1 MSNVSRYEQDF
12 YGWAIE
18 QAALLRGGR
27 LSEADFENIAEELDA
42 LGRSE
47 KRELVSRL
55 GVLLMHLL
63 KWDAQPVFR
72 GTSWRLTIEEQR
84 RRLHRLLRDNPSFRR
99 LLPESV
105 IDAYGDAIIS
115 AARETGNKK
124 QSFPALCPFSL
135 DQIFDDAFTPGDE
148 LEQNSG

>member
-1 MSNVSRYEQDF
+1 MSNVFRYEQDF

-18 QAALLRGGR
+18 QAALLRGRR
-27 LSEADFENIAEELDA
+27 LSEADLENIAEELDA

-55 GVLLMHLL
+55 GVLLKHLL
-63 KWDAQPVFR
+63 KWNAQPVFR
-72 GTSWRLTIEEQR
+72 STSWLLTIEEQR
-84 RRLHRLLRDNPSFRR
+84 RQLHRLLQDNPSFQR
-99 LLPESV
+99 LLPEAV

-135 DQIFDDAFTPGDE
+135 DQILDDTFTPGDE
-148 LEQNSG
+148 LE